1 MKIIGKIILYVAL
14 IGGGLFLLQVF
25 VGSDTT
31 QTKPNQYFSNESGQT
46 VIPRTNSNQ
55 WEKEQRNHWKEQLNG
70 VKLLYQE
77 EHSRTKDAV
86 EVLEANNSLLFGNPT
101 LSSIEMESQQ
111 QGVLLTNLSDM
122 ADCILMGAHQI
133 MTEPLAEGKSRYEV
147 LKYRLLVK
155 SNYIP
160 GGNYYSKGFTKNSD
174 NDSAEPLYDDWL
186 YNLSCIALS
195 EEDAREIVTEASYEG
210 KVSYNY
216 LNKHDNA
223 LEAKDKR
230 LPELRQLLRM
240 YYDSVEKP
248 SISYDEFEVWAC
260 CFFLYNKDFDFKT
273 VKKIISDKTIVGN
286 VKLKPNT
293 GTPIIL

>member
-1 MKIIGKIILYVAL
+1 MKTIGKIILYTVL
-14 IGGGLFLLQVF
+14 IFGGLFLLQVI
-25 VGSDTT
+25 VDPGTRKTVT
-31 QTKPNQYFSNESGQT
+31 QDYAKQPNQVNVQYANPS
-46 VIPRTNSNQ
+46 Q

-70 VKLLYQE
+70 VKLFYQDE
-77 EHSRTKDAV
+77 YSRTKDAV
-86 EVLEANNSLLFGNPT
+86 EVLEANNNLLFGNPT
-101 LSSIEMESQQ
+101 LSSVEMESQL
-111 QGVLLTNLSDM
+111 QGVLLTGLSDM

-133 MTEPLAEGKSRYEV
+133 MTEPFAEGKSRYEV

-160 GGNYYSKGFTKNSD
+160 GGNDYSKGFTKNS
-174 NDSAEPLYDDWL
+174 NNNSAEPLYDDWL
-186 YNLSCIALS
+186 YSLSCIALS

-240 YYDSVEKP
+240 YYDSVEQP
-248 SISYDEFEVWAC
+248 SITHNEFEVWAC
-260 CFFLYNKDFDFKT
+260 CFFLYDKDFDFKT
-273 VKKIISDKTIVGN
+273 IKKIISDKTIAGN

-293 GTPIIL
+293 GSPIIL